1 MAQNVAMEAVGR
13 TLKQAKNFI
22 VAHKSSVAEVVKGME
37 AFAAPLAVGLV
48 EGRLAN
54 DGSGHVNVGGV
65 PLTLGL
71 GGLGLIGA
79 ASGYLEEYG
88 IHCGNMAAGLLGS
101 YGGDLGRQIGLG
113 MRLKAGKSIA
123 AGMLSTARLAELN
136 KWAKANSKVLG
147 ALTAPGE
154 YRVGLTDQNMPSQ
167 YVTYGAGAAP
177 APLTSAQ
184 LEQMVAEAS
193 AATP

>member
-22 VAHKSSVAEVVKGME
+22 VAHKQSVGEVVKGLE
-37 AFAAPLAVGLV
+37 AFAAPLAVGLA

-54 DGSGHVNVGGV
+54 DGSGHVHVGGV

-71 GGLGLIGA
+71 GGIAMIGA

-88 IHCGNMAAGLLGS
+88 VHCGNMAAGLLGS
-101 YGGDLGRQIGLG
+101 YGADLGRQIGLG
-113 MRLKAGKSIA
+113 MRAKAGKPIA

-136 KWAKANSKVLG
+136 KWANDKGKTLG
-147 ALTAPGE
+147 ALSAPGE
-154 YRVGLTDQNMPSQ
+154 FRIGLTDQNLPSQ
-167 YVTYGAGAAP
+167 YATYGAGAAP